1 MLDMLSRKQE
11 PKFSSGNSKVSSG
24 KKISWLIEQAPSE
37 PVRMIITPEIA
48 TAMLQYNTD
57 NRPVSESNV
66 DRLASEIAKGA
77 WMETPVPVIFSDKG
91 RLIDGQHR
99 LQAVLKSGLAIESWV
114 AFGAKDEAFAVI
126 DTGRK
131 RTGGDVFAIHGVPNS
146 NAMAATTKWLH
157 VYLNNR
163 SAAGGVSGGSGA
175 QVTNVDLYAFYLG
188 LKGIHDS
195 SPTYSRLKT
204 NGIPAPTAGM
214 AVHYLCAQKNRAM
227 ADEFFRKLATGV
239 GFESKRDPAYKLRE
253 RLTRTGDQKPSPR
266 SVFAYTVQAW
276 NAARRRKQVQRFE
289 FEGGPLPRVV

>member
-1 MLDMLSRKQE
+1 MLEMLSRKQE
-11 PKFSSGNSKVSSG
+11 PRLSSENSKVPSE
-24 KKISWLIEQAPSE
+24 KKISWLVEQQSSE
-37 PVRMIITPEIA
+37 PVKMIITPEIA

-57 NRPVSESNV
+57 NRPISEGNV

-99 LQAVLKSGLAIESWV
+99 LRAVIKSGLAIESWV

-131 RTGGDVFAIHGVPNS
+131 RTGGDVFAIHGVPNA
-146 NAMAATTKWLH
+146 NAIAAMTKWLH
-157 VYLNNR
+157 VYMNNR
-163 SAAGGVSGGSGA
+163 AAAGGASGGSGA
-175 QVTNVDLYAFYLG
+175 QITNADLYEFYLG

-195 SPTYSRLKT
+195 GSAHGRLKN
-204 NGIPAPTAGM
+204 NGMPAPTAGA
-214 AVHYLCAQKNRAM
+214 AVHYLCAQKNRTM
-227 ADEFFRKLATGV
+227 ADEFFRKLSTGV

-253 RLTRTGDQKPSPR
+253 RLTRAGDKKPSGR

-276 NAARRRKQVQRFE
+276 NAARRRKHVHRFD
-289 FEGGPLPRVV
+289 FDGGPLPRVV